1 MNAVGAHQDVARH
14 LNQGLVA
21 AAETCDDPGGRFLE
35 AFKAMPFAH
44 RAGTRP
50 VANSREHDGV
60 QHAAVDGE
68 LRQIVAGIA
77 PAHFGNNVLTELVD
91 VAKLARFDADRR
103 YGVEEVE
110 LRELAGGVRQD
121 VDADA
126 ERFQFLGDVE
136 HDKVDAAPLQ
146 SQRKRKAAES
156 GSSN

>member
-1 MNAVGAHQDVARH
+1 MNAICAYQDVARH

-21 AAETCDDPGGRFLE
+21 AAEARDDSGGRFFE

-44 RAGTRP
+44 RAGARA
-50 VANSREHDGV
+50 VANNREHDRV

-91 VAKLARFDADRR
+91 VAKLARLDADRR

-121 VDADA
+121 VDADT
-126 ERFQFLGDVE
+126 ERFEL
-136 HDKVDAAPLQ
+136 
-146 SQRKRKAAES
+146 
-156 GSSN
+156 